1 MVSNR
6 EKSVGETTCLPLDY
20 RNEDSDRSQAG
31 LENQDT
37 PKLFPSE
44 FPISVIIC
52 SVVQAKPWALFLT
65 FLPHH
70 RVSLVIKPCV
80 TYFLNIF

>member
-6 EKSVGETTCLPLDY
+6 EKSVDETTCLPLNY

-31 LENQDT
+31 LESQDT

-52 SVVQAKPWALFLT
+52 SVVQARTLGIILDFSPS
-65 FLPHH
+65 PQ
-70 RVSLVIKPCV
+70 SLIG
-80 TYFLNIF
+80 Y